1 MTIKSMKELD
11 EYIREEVKTSVA
23 AELCAIYGEI
33 NQLSTQDQEFKAK
46 ALDIINE
53 HIED

>member
-1 MTIKSMKELD
+1 MKIKSTKELD
-11 EYIREEVKTSVA
+11 EYIRAEVNTSVA

-33 NQLSTQDQEFKAK
+33 NQLPCQDQEFKAK
-46 ALDIINE
+46 ALSIINE